1 MPTPSKRRKVEN
13 ITRQSD
19 ELDTGTHDFSSYA
32 TGSMTQSME
41 SQSQSNV
48 SMSTSAV
55 HGGMETSEDMTPI
68 HKPKLLWEVKVV
80 H

>member
-13 ITRQSD
+13 TSRQSD
-19 ELDTGTHDFSSYA
+19 ELDTDTQDLSSYA

-41 SQSQSNV
+41 SQYQSNAPL
-48 SMSTSAV
+48 SSAT
-55 HGGMETSEDMTPI
+55 HGGMATSEDTTPI
-68 HKPKLLWEVKVV
+68 HKPKLLWEVTVV

>member
-13 ITRQSD
+13 TSRQSD
-19 ELDTGTHDFSSYA
+19 ELDTGTHLSSYA

-41 SQSQSNV
+41 SQYQSNAPL
-48 SMSTSAV
+48 SIATY
-55 HGGMETSEDMTPI
+55 GGMATSEDTTPI
-68 HKPKLLWEVKVV
+68 HKPKLLWEVTVV